1 VRLYRRH
8 KKDCKHSGKGAG
20 FTRCDCPIWCDGI
33 RDGVRVRESLKT
45 FNWKEAEKSIERLD
59 SWKPTLR
66 EVVDAFTDDQRGRS
80 LATST
85 IEHYRHTLAKLRE
98 FCGDGVTFA
107 SITAD
112 TLSAWRAS
120 MTISATT
127 SNIRLEHVRALWNF
141 AMQRD
146 WVTKNVA
153 KSLRRAKAT
162 APGALPYTREEVTA
176 LLAAADGM
184 KNPNKASVERAK
196 LRARA
201 FVLVLLYTGLRLTD
215 AVKLRRDAIDTRT
228 GYMIVRTEKTGQPIK
243 VIVHPEALEALRHCP
258 NESAEY
264 CFWNGVCDPVTRA
277 HSLRRTV
284 YNLGKAAGIHA
295 HPHRFRDTFA
305 CWLLEEGVDI
315 RTVSLLL
322 GHRSV
327 RTTERHYAH
336 FVKAHQARLDEAV
349 GRMRR

>member
-1 VRLYRRH
+1 MRLYRRH
-8 KKDCKHSGKGAG
+8 EEGCKHRSKGAG
-20 FTRCDCPIWCDGI
+20 YTRCGCPIWCDGN
-33 RDGVRVRESLKT
+33 RDGRRVRESLKT
-45 FNWKEAEKSIERLD
+45 RDWAEAERSIARLD
-59 SWKPTLR
+59 SWKPSLR
-66 EVVDAFTDDQRGRS
+66 EVVDAFVEDQRGRK
-80 LATST
+80 LAAST
-85 IEHYRHTLAKLRE
+85 IEHYRHTLDGLKA
-98 FCGDGVTFA
+98 FCGDVTFA
-107 SITAD
+107 GITAD

-120 MTISATT
+120 MAISATT
-127 SNIRLEHVRALWNF
+127 SNIRLEHARALWNF

-153 KSLRRAKAT
+153 KALRRAKAT
-162 APGALPYTREEVTA
+162 APGALPYTREEVAA
-176 LLAAADGM
+176 LLEAVDKM
-184 KNPNKASVERAK
+184 RNPNKASVERAK

-215 AVKLRRDAIDTRT
+215 AVKLRRDAIDLAT
-228 GYMIVRTEKTGQPIK
+228 GYMVVMTEKTGQPIK
-243 VIVHPEALEALRHCP
+243 IIVHPEALEALQNCP

-327 RTTERHYAH
+327 RTTEKHYAH

-349 GRMRR
+349 GRIRR